1 MRSMSGLI
9 LKRTRHGITDP
20 IGSFVH
26 HFGQISMFLFLSGHF
41 FEGFM
46 KILLTCYLIMILA
59 VLGPL
64 ITIGTIYLLGRLA
77 PFTF

>member
-1 MRSMSGLI
+1 MKYMNGFT
-9 LKRTRHGITDP
+9 LKRTRYGINDP
-20 IGSFVH
+20 IGSFCND
-26 HFGQISMFLFLSGHF
+26 FEQINMFLCLSGHF

-46 KILLTCYLIMILA
+46 KILLMCYLIMMLA
-59 VLGPL
+59 VLGQF

>member
-1 MRSMSGLI
+1 M
-9 LKRTRHGITDP
+9 KKTDP

-26 HFGQISMFLFLSGHF
+26 HFGQISMFLSLSGHF
-41 FEGFM
+41 FGDFM
-46 KILLTCYLIMILA
+46 KILLMCYMIMILA

>member
-1 MRSMSGLI
+1 M
-9 LKRTRHGITDP
+9 KKTDP

-46 KILLTCYLIMILA
+46 KILLTCYLIMMFA

-64 ITIGTIYLLGRLA
+64 ITVGTIYLLGRLF

>member
-1 MRSMSGLI
+1 
-9 LKRTRHGITDP
+9 
-20 IGSFVH
+20 
-26 HFGQISMFLFLSGHF
+26 
-41 FEGFM
+41 M
-46 KILLTCYLIMILA
+46 KILLICYLIMMLS